1 MSKGAAVEIFSFPF
15 FYFVCVDE
23 KRPAFCFF
31 FYLHVQPL
39 GQQSAALPPPIE
51 PIFMGLFLNRK
62 RAIITGRRE
71 YLLLSRMY
79 GPGCRRPILYTALMT
94 WKPASCTYIGWE
106 EKQIKK

>member
-1 MSKGAAVEIFSFPF
+1 VEIFSFPF
-15 FYFVCVDE
+15 FFTLCVCVDE
-23 KRPAFCFF
+23 KQPAFCF

-71 YLLLSRMY
+71 
-79 GPGCRRPILYTALMT
+79 
-94 WKPASCTYIGWE
+94 
-106 EKQIKK
+106 